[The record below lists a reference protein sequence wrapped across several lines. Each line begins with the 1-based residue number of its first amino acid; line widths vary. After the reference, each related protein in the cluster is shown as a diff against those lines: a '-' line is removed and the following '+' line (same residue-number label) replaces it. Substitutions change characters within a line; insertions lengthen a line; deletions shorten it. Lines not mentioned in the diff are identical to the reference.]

1 MSDWI
6 KKDITK
12 TINSWYFTKLQWQ
25 ELQDKLSEAELKELM
40 TILDDV
46 QELRFKM
53 NLILNKNKQ
62 EVK

>member
-12 TINSWYFTKLQWQ
+12 AINSWYFTKLQWQ
-25 ELQDKLSEAELKELM
+25 ELQDKLSEAELKKLM
-40 TILDDV
+40 IILDDV
-46 QELRFKM
+46 QELRFKV
-53 NLILNKNKQ
+53 NLLLSKKKQ

>member
-12 TINSWYFTKLQWQ
+12 AINSWYFTKLQWQ
-25 ELQDKLSEAELKELM
+25 ELQDKLSEAELKKLM

-46 QELRFKM
+46 QELRFKV
-53 NLILNKNKQ
+53 NLLLSKKKQ

>member
-12 TINSWYFTKLQWQ
+12 AINSWYFTKLQWQ
-25 ELQDKLSEAELKELM
+25 ELQDKLSEAELKKLM

-46 QELRFKM
+46 QELRFLV
-53 NLILNKNKQ
+53 NLLLSKKKQ